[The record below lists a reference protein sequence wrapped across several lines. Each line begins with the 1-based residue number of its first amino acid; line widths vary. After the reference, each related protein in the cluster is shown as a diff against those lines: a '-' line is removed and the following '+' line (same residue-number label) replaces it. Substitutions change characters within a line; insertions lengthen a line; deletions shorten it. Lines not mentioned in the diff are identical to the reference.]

1 MNSMNLPDLTAMC
14 PRRGWVLSALAD
26 DEADDPQGY
35 PRALHLHLAAC
46 PSCRQ
51 AADRLLAVTEDL
63 QALSSAEASET
74 LESEAE
80 YLAFAAL
87 RDGRAPQVV
96 CDGGEAMDELLLDHE
111 ALRRRRKTW
120 ALRGLAAAAVL
131 LFAVLFGKAWQT
143 ALNENRLA
151 SKPIAAPA
159 PGGAPIAAPAQGDA
173 ALAGSSPNATDPN
186 ALSPTDS
193 NDPKGAL
200 EGKIDAAQRPVLPDK
215 GIGNTIQP
223 PKKE

>member
-1 MNSMNLPDLTAMC
+1 MNSMNLPDSMAMC

-26 DEADDPQGY
+26 DEADDPQAY
-35 PRALHLHLAAC
+35 PRALHLHLAGC

-63 QALSSAEASET
+63 QTLSLGEASES

-87 RDGRAPQVV
+87 RDGRGPVVV
-96 CDGGEAMDELLLDHE
+96 CDAGDAMDELLIDHE

-120 ALRGLAAAAVL
+120 VLRVLAAAAVL

-151 SKPIAAPA
+151 SKPAPVPFGAPVAAPA
-159 PGGAPIAAPAQGDA
+159 EGDA
-173 ALAGSSPNATDPN
+173 ALVGATPNAADPN
-186 ALSPTDS
+186 ALTPSDD
-193 NDPKGAL
+193 NDYEGAL
-200 EGKIDAAQRPVLPDK
+200 EGKIDAAQRPMLPQR
-215 GIGNTIQP
+215 GAGNAIQP
-223 PKKE
+223 PNKD

>member
-1 MNSMNLPDLTAMC
+1 MNSMNLPDLTALC

-26 DEADDPQGY
+26 DEADDPQAY

-51 AADRLLAVTEDL
+51 AADRLLAVSEEL
-63 QALSSAEASET
+63 QALSSAEASES
-74 LESEAE
+74 LESQAE
-80 YLAFAAL
+80 HLAFSAL
-87 RDGRAPQVV
+87 RDGRAPAVV
-96 CDGGEAMDELLLDHE
+96 CDGGDAMDELLIDHE

-143 ALNENRLA
+143 ALHENQLA
-151 SKPIAAPA
+151 SKPISAPAPARAPAAAPA
-159 PGGAPIAAPAQGDA
+159 EGDA
-173 ALAGSSPNATDPN
+173 ALVGAAPNAADPN
-186 ALSPTDS
+186 ALSPTDG
-193 NDPKGAL
+193 NDYEGAL
-200 EGKIDAAQRPVLPDK
+200 EGRIDAAQRPLLPQH
-215 GIGNTIQP
+215 GIGNAIQP